1 MMSSEL
7 RLYIADDDDQTPP
20 REYAEHRY
28 WRDYTKRNIR
38 LHSEEIRQ

>member
-1 MMSSEL
+1 MRWPPKCQSP
-7 RLYIADDDDQTPP
+7 RVGP

-38 LHSEEIRQ
+38 LHK